1 MASFRLLS
9 DFYKSNVW
17 ISLRRNLM
25 IERADPINGL
35 CCEYCKQPI
44 LKDIDCIGHHMKEL
58 TVHNVNDVNIS
69 LNPDNIM
76 LVHQRCHNAIHD
88 RFGQWMPQKVFIVYG
103 APLSG
108 KTTFVRDSKGRR
120 DIVLDMDEL
129 YQAITLLPPYDKP
142 NELAVNVF
150 QIRDL
155 IIDQVK
161 TRTGKW
167 QQAWIIGGYP
177 LQTER
182 ERLANQLG
190 AELIFVDST
199 EQECIAR
206 LYNDEKKLPYRSEW
220 ERYIREWF
228 TKYRP
233 DQSSF

>member
-1 MASFRLLS
+1 MAIFQKLS
-9 DFYKSNVW
+9 DFYKSNAWVNF
-17 ISLRRNLM
+17 RRTLM
-25 IERADPINGL
+25 IERADPVKGL
-35 CCEYCKQPI
+35 CCEYCGQTI
-44 LKDIDCIGHHMKEL
+44 LKDIECIGHHKKEL
-58 TVHNVNDVNIS
+58 TVNNVSDANIS
-69 LNPDNIM
+69 LNPDNVM
-76 LVHQRCHNAIHD
+76 LVHQRCHNIIHE

-129 YQAITLLPPYDKP
+129 YQAITLLPAYDKP
-142 NELAVNVF
+142 GELALNVF
-150 QIRDL
+150 QMRDL

-190 AELIFVDST
+190 AELIFIEAT

-206 LYNDEKKLPYRSEW
+206 LYQDEKKIPYRSEW
-220 ERYIREWF
+220 QRYIREWF

-233 DQSSF
+233 DQSSL